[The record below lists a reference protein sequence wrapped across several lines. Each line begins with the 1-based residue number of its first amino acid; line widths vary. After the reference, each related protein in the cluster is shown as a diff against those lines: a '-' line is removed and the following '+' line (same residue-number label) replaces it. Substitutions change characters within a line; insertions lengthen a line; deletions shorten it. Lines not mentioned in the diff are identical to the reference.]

1 MTMSSEEE
9 IVISFVFKRSGKDT
23 IPVSHFYLT
32 LSMDLK
38 WFSPAESKKFLERA
52 VKNQLIV
59 RNGDMLLPNFDF
71 KKTNIPLG
79 FQPSLYCLNI
89 NSNESQGAYDNIISC
104 IMEKTKKTERPIIDE
119 IKKIAEEKK
128 ISSEVAALL
137 LCKEYNI
144 KIDKFL
150 NEIEVD
156 LFKESE

>member
-1 MTMSSEEE
+1 MNSEEE
-9 IVISFVFKRSGKDT
+9 IVISFVFKRSGKDKIT
-23 IPVSHFYLT
+23 VSQFCLT
-32 LSMDLK
+32 LSLDLK
-38 WFSPAESKKFLERA
+38 WFSPRESKEFLERA
-52 VKNQLIV
+52 VKNQLV
-59 RNGDMLLPNFDF
+59 LKNDNMLTTNFDF

-79 FQPSLYCLNI
+79 FQPSHNCLNI

-104 IMEKTKKTERPIIDE
+104 IMEKTKKAKHPIIDE

-128 ISSEVAALL
+128 INQEVAALL
-137 LCKEYNI
+137 LCEEYNI